1 MVEAVSP
8 GAEARRSQA
17 GALTRA
23 IAAQVLAD
31 VISAGKSLDD
41 TLERRMRGVAD
52 AKDRALIQEVSF
64 GVLRILPRLRHVARG
79 LVRRSLED
87 QDLEVQCLLLVGLY
101 QVSELR
107 VPDHASVSATV
118 GAARV
123 LGKDWATGLLNAVL
137 RRFQRERAALESDR
151 PGGPEEAWCF
161 PLWLLERLQKDWP
174 EQWRTIVEA
183 SNARPPLSLRVNA
196 LRTTRDAYVQR
207 LASAGMTAR
216 PIAHVPQGLVLDRR
230 VPAAELPGFGEGLV
244 SVQDGAAQ
252 LAAPLLD
259 AVPGQRVLDVCAAPG
274 GKTAHIAELGG
285 DRLSITAVDRDGS
298 RLGRVAEN
306 LSRLGLEAELVQ
318 GDATRPEGPWA
329 ERRYQRILLDVPCS
343 ATGVIRR
350 HPDIKWLRRAAD
362 LDALARVQA
371 RILEAMWALLER
383 GGVLLYATCSVLGQ
397 ENERQLERFLARH
410 PDARERSIE
419 APWGRNRSVG
429 VQILPGDQGMDGFY
443 YARLEKWAA

>member
-1 MVEAVSP
+1 
-8 GAEARRSQA
+8 
-17 GALTRA
+17 
-23 IAAQVLAD
+23 
-31 VISAGKSLDD
+31 
-41 TLERRMRGVAD
+41 
-52 AKDRALIQEVSF
+52 
-64 GVLRILPRLRHVARG
+64 
-79 LVRRSLED
+79 VRRSLED

-216 PIAHVPQGLVLDRR
+216 PIAHAPRGLVLDRR